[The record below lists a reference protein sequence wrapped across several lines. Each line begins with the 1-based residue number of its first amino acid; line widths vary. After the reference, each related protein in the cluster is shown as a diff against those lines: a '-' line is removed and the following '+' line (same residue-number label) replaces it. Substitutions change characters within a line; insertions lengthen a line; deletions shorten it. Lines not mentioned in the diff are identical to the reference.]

1 MNRVSLHVSRTT
13 SDVTKGDTILN
24 SKLKGTVPFLERIKY
39 CVPFNLTAEIDN
51 RLFYGSLVVSF
62 TVHAALITGPSLFTQ
77 NIKIFEKPVRTI
89 EVTYDAI
96 KNDPNPQPQ
105 SVFKDVELSKPK
117 EPPSPPPDV
126 KVLSRKHDDIF
137 SSFQND
143 LHEVTKSAQ
152 RVELSEKDLPGI
164 KGFGGE
170 RKISVPLLQS
180 EKITNPKYLSYTQN
194 IRQRIKQRA
203 YYYADNPDFASGE
216 VYLTFVLSSSGAL
229 EGVKIIKE
237 KTHSS
242 AYVQNIGMRSIEES
256 APFPPFPPDLAFPE
270 LTFNVIISFELTDE

>member
-1 MNRVSLHVSRTT
+1 MTKRV
-13 SDVTKGDTILN
+13 
-24 SKLKGTVPFLERIKY
+24 FLIEMG
-39 CVPFNLTAEIDN
+39 N
-51 RLFYGSLVVSF
+51 RLFYGSLAVSF
-62 TVHAALITGPSLFTQ
+62 VVHAALITGSSLFTQ

-96 KNDPNPQPQ
+96 KSEPKKVQPQ
-105 SVFKDVELSKPK
+105 SVFKGVELVKPK
-117 EPPSPPPDV
+117 APPVTPPVDV
-126 KVLSRKHDDIF
+126 KVLSQKHDDIF

-143 LHEVTKSAQ
+143 LHEVTKAAQ

-164 KGFGGE
+164 KSFGGE
-170 RKISVPLLQS
+170 RKITVPLLQS

-203 YYYADNPDFASGE
+203 YYYAENPDFASGE
-216 VYLTFVLSSSGAL
+216 VYLTFVLASSGAL

-237 KTHSS
+237 KTRSN

-270 LTFNVIISFELTDE
+270 LTFNVIISFELADE

>member
-1 MNRVSLHVSRTT
+1 MA
-13 SDVTKGDTILN
+13 TK
-24 SKLKGTVPFLERIKY
+24 RI
-39 CVPFNLTAEIDN
+39 FLTAEMGN
-51 RLFYGSLVVSF
+51 RLFYGSLAVSF
-62 TVHAALITGPSLFTQ
+62 AVHAALITGSSLFAQ
-77 NIKIFEKPVRTI
+77 NIKIFENPVRTI

-96 KNDPNPQPQ
+96 KNDPRPPPQ
-105 SVFKDVELSKPK
+105 SVFKAVELVNPK
-117 EPPSPPPDV
+117 EPPSPPPPDV
-126 KVLSRKHDDIF
+126 KVLSRKRDDIF
-137 SSFQND
+137 SSLQND

-152 RVELSEKDLPGI
+152 RVELSGKDLPGI

-170 RKISVPLLQS
+170 RKITVPLLQS
-180 EKITNPKYLSYTQN
+180 EKITNPKYLSYTQT

-229 EGVKIIKE
+229 AGVKIIKE
-237 KTHSS
+237 KTRSN

>member
-1 MNRVSLHVSRTT
+1 M
-13 SDVTKGDTILN
+13 VTKRT
-24 SKLKGTVPFLERIKY
+24 FLTTE
-39 CVPFNLTAEIDN
+39 TGSG
-51 RLFYGSLVVSF
+51 LFYGSLAVSF
-62 TVHAALITGPSLFTQ
+62 AVHAAFITGSSLFTR
-77 NIKIFEKPVRTI
+77 NIKIFEKPARTI

-96 KNDPNPQPQ
+96 KNEPKKVQPR
-105 SVFKDVELSKPK
+105 SVFKDVELVKPE
-117 EPPSPPPDV
+117 EPPVPPPDV
-126 KVLSRKHDDIF
+126 KVLSRNHDDIF
-137 SSFQND
+137 SSLRDD
-143 LHEVTKSAQ
+143 LREVTKSAQ
-152 RVELSEKDLPGI
+152 RVEPGGKDLPGI
-164 KGFGGE
+164 KSFGGE
-170 RKISVPLLQS
+170 RKITVPLLQS
-180 EKITNPKYLSYTQN
+180 EKITNPKYLSYTQT

-237 KTHSS
+237 KTRSN